1 MFLRGG
7 CLLVGKKEKKITSFF
22 SSRRQ
27 TTTFIFYKKQT
38 VKSFISS
45 KFSMELA
52 DAAWSLQCAET
63 TNKIFAESRTCECGR
78 RYGQTESNDSEANF
92 TQSALSLTGADAAI
106 PRWRFSRRA
115 RAILLR
121 WSRTLTPTLRALQ
134 QFMLTSTYQNLCAHA
149 IAPALLLLLLP
160 PLIPPAA
167 PPLFV
172 ALQLSH
178 PPSLL
183 PNLRFYFDISHTHS
197 CKILIQ
203 NWPFFH

>member
-1 MFLRGG
+1 
-7 CLLVGKKEKKITSFF
+7 
-22 SSRRQ
+22 
-27 TTTFIFYKKQT
+27 
-38 VKSFISS
+38 
-45 KFSMELA
+45 MELA

-149 IAPALLLLLLP
+149 PAPALLLLLLLLP
-160 PLIPPAA
+160 PSSIPPAGPA
-167 PPLFV
+167 APLFV

-183 PNLRFYFDISHTHS
+183 PSNLRFYFDISHTHS

-203 NWPFFH
+203 NWPFCH

>member
-1 MFLRGG
+1 
-7 CLLVGKKEKKITSFF
+7 
-22 SSRRQ
+22 
-27 TTTFIFYKKQT
+27 
-38 VKSFISS
+38 
-45 KFSMELA
+45 MELA

-115 RAILLR
+115 RGVILLR
-121 WSRTLTPTLRALQ
+121 AVVGRSRQLYARSSSSCWRRRRTKICARTPA
-134 QFMLTSTYQNLCAHA
+134 AA
-149 IAPALLLLLLP
+149 LLLLP
-160 PLIPPAA
+160 PSIPAAA
-167 PPLFV
+167 PPCV
-172 ALQLSH
+172 QLSH

-197 CKILIQ
+197 CKILIPKLAFLSFEICHD
-203 NWPFFH
+203 NS

>member
-1 MFLRGG
+1 MSS
-7 CLLVGKKEKKITSFF
+7 LVIVEKKEKTHFFFF
-22 SSRRQ
+22 SSR
-27 TTTFIFYKKQT
+27 TTFIKNKLS
-38 VKSFISS
+38 KSYFLFKIQWLMLRGVSS
-45 KFSMELA
+45 
-52 DAAWSLQCAET
+52 AET

-160 PLIPPAA
+160 PSIPPAA
-167 PPLFV
+167 AAPLFV

-183 PNLRFYFDISHTHS
+183 PNLRF
-197 CKILIQ
+197 
-203 NWPFFH
+203 